1 MNSRTRDRVILSIVI
16 ITVLGFFASIAVPNI
31 LTALN
36 RSKQK
41 RTMADMRSLASALE
55 ARATDTNSYAIDSMP
70 VALTAT
76 DFSSLTP
83 VPLEAV
89 ERVLIPKYLKKP
101 LRIDGWGNE
110 FEVRLGAKA
119 YAIRSR
125 GSDGDAE
132 PIIRFNH
139 RIQSFKEDV
148 VFANGNFIQYPEGT

>member
-1 MNSRTRDRVILSIVI
+1 MKSRTREHIVAAIIILPV
-16 ITVLGFFASIAVPNI
+16 TAFFAFIAVPNL

-41 RTMADMRSLASALE
+41 RTMADMRSLATALE
-55 ARATDTNSYAIDSMP
+55 ARATDTNNYAIDSIP

-83 VPLEAV
+83 VPIEAV
-89 ERVLIPKYLKKP
+89 ERALIPKYMKKP
-101 LRIDGWGNE
+101 VRLDGWGNE
-110 FEVRLGAKA
+110 FEIRLGVKA

-132 PIIRFNH
+132 SVIRFNH